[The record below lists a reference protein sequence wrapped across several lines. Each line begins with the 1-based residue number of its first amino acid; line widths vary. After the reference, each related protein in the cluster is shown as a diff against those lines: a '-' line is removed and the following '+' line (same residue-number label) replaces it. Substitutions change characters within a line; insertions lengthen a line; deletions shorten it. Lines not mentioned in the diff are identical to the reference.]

1 MENFHVGVRLRKT
14 VYYAWAISAF
24 VVLMDIF
31 FLFSV
36 FFRLEWEP
44 LYPVSEP
51 SLSMLSDGYT
61 LLPFTEGITGYFSLQ
76 RVKHGISTDT
86 LMERKGTEPVGQA
99 ALDGLDY
106 RSFIGYVDETMGRTS
121 KPAISASLTNRDLK
135 NAFEENAKMP
145 PRHIEIAQITDEPY
159 EGSVSSRTAVSFG
172 MRFSDAVSSFFENAG
187 AVGRSIGKAA
197 VKVIRSVS
205 SVISHRAASVKP
217 RLKEAFYDRKLRE
230 EDVRKAEYLSWLSS
244 PGEKSS
250 FGSLIDRVMLRTF
263 SSKVDDILE
272 RYL

>member
-1 MENFHVGVRLRKT
+1 
-14 VYYAWAISAF
+14 
-24 VVLMDIF
+24 
-31 FLFSV
+31 
-36 FFRLEWEP
+36 
-44 LYPVSEP
+44 
-51 SLSMLSDGYT
+51 
-61 LLPFTEGITGYFSLQ
+61 
-76 RVKHGISTDT
+76 
-86 LMERKGTEPVGQA
+86 MERKGTEPVGQA